1 MDEWRDAVVAG
12 VGSPRRQQLGL
23 EAPMRELFLSE
34 VGVLHEDTE
43 EGQTF
48 YWQGQGDAAEKES
61 SSTCRVGGDTGLCGS
76 IPLTSCL
83 EQKLEAEDEKS
94 MEDGGGEFCP
104 ECSQRATLGL
114 GHV

>member
-1 MDEWRDAVVAG
+1 MSGETQLLLG

-76 IPLTSCL
+76 IPS
-83 EQKLEAEDEKS
+83 DELLGT
-94 MEDGGGEFCP
+94 EIRGGGREVHGGW
-104 ECSQRATLGL
+104 RR
-114 GHV
+114 